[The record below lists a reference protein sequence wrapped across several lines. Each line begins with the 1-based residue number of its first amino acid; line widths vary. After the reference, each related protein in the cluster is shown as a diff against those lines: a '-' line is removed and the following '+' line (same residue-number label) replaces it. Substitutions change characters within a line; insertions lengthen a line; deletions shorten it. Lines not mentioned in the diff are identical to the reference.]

1 MVEMK
6 TIVRYGILAASLL
19 LVLGAFIWWYGVSLS
34 DDEMSVRIDV
44 TVVDEA
50 TGDPVSEVFVR
61 VVAPFHHPNQPG
73 ASLMVW
79 RFTDSAGKASFE
91 MTAGRQRRFHL
102 LYTTVDYALVASSA
116 IWIEKE
122 GYIAQER
129 NLEGPRSRG
138 RFRSFKE
145 SNHLPH
151 MDVRIVL
158 KKVEESL
165 EDK

>member
-1 MVEMK
+1 MK

-19 LVLGAFIWWYGVSLS
+19 LVLGAFIWWRGVSLS

-50 TGDPVSEVFVR
+50 TGDPVSEVMVSA
-61 VVAPFHHPNQPG
+61 VAPFHHPNQPA
-73 ASLMVW
+73 ASLGLW
-79 RFTDSAGKASFE
+79 RFTDSTGKASFE
-91 MTAGRQRRFHL
+91 MTAGRRRRFHL
-102 LYTTVDYALVASSA
+102 LYTTVDYALVASST
-116 IWIEKE
+116 IRIDKE
-122 GYIAQER
+122 GYIVQEH
-129 NLEGPRSRG
+129 NLKGPRSRG
-138 RFRSFKE
+138 RFRSSMG